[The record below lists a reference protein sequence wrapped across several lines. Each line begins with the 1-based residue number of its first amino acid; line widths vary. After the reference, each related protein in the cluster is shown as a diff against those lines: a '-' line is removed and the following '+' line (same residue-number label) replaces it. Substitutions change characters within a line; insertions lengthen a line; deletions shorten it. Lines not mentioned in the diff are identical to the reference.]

1 MKIKKGRLLGLA
13 MAGVILLNSAT
24 AMAEES
30 LVAKTEFQVQS
41 KVLYAELWGEKL
53 AEGYTKDLLLL
64 IKNDAG
70 RVVTAYQPTI
80 KGGYSSMLMP
90 VKVDGKG
97 AQLLVGVTQGD
108 WQSITEY
115 RILDI
120 SEPAAV
126 KELFSSG
133 DCMGIVTE
141 AERSDTSLTIKFTN
155 GESSTLE
162 LDKELIAQVGR
173 RTDFGGIHSLTPYDA
188 DEDGRQELL
197 ISQRVSS
204 GRLLMADVG
213 AILQLD
219 ALGKW
224 QPKGMTVMVAAP
236 PDKNNT
242 VNNGRDFVSGS
253 IVPRR
258 IVVPGGEASYPVFLN
273 NDKLELQKQFNETL
287 QQECKPY
294 LQKFYD
300 GEADMAFNVVAA
312 DNDLLSI
319 RLISGKN
326 SFRHHHINIDP
337 ATGKLLRIEDIL
349 DVKNP
354 DLVPLLELLSSNR
367 SMMFEGVPREWYI
380 EGENLFF
387 VQNIC
392 GQEEVSGYNLGN
404 LHKYLLDKKWLSRKA
419 Q

>member
-1 MKIKKGRLLGLA
+1 MKIKKGRLLGLT
-13 MAGVILLNSAT
+13 MAGAILLNSAT

-162 LDKELIAQVGR
+162 LDKELIAQAGR

-242 VNNGRDFVSGS
+242 VNNGRDFAAGS

-273 NDKLELQKQFNETL
+273 NDRLELQKQFNETL

-300 GEADMAFNVVAA
+300 GEADMAFNVVTA

-349 DVKNP
+349 DIKNP

>member
-188 DEDGRQELL
+188 DADGRQELL

-219 ALGKW
+219 AIGKW

-242 VNNGRDFVSGS
+242 VNNGRDFAAGS

-273 NDKLELQKQFNETL
+273 NDRLELQKQFNETL

-300 GEADMAFNVVAA
+300 GEADMAFNVVTA

>member
-219 ALGKW
+219 AIGKW

-242 VNNGRDFVSGS
+242 VNNGRDFAAGS

-273 NDKLELQKQFNETL
+273 NDRLELQKQFNETL

-300 GEADMAFNVVAA
+300 GEADMAFNVVTA

-349 DVKNP
+349 DIKNP